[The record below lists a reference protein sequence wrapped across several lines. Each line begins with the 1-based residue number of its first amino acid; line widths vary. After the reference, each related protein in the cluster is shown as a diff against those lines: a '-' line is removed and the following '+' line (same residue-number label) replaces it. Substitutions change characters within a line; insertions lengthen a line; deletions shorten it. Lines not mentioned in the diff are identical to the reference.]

1 MMGPLEHRRL
11 SQWAVMV
18 NDGFHDDYRT
28 KAAALKAA
36 KNLRAKGER
45 ARVERVPADLRGDN

>member
-1 MMGPLEHRRL
+1 MGP
-11 SQWAVMV
+11 WAVMV

-45 ARVERVPADLRGDN
+45 ARVERVPADLRGGGR